1 MSIIEKVREM
11 CCGSRVMA
19 WVLTLTVSF
28 GLLFCLLSIFS
39 RYGAGVTGLE
49 TWMVLSA
56 DASVLFYR
64 PWTLL
69 SYMLVH
75 TSMLHLLFNILWL
88 YWFGVMLY
96 DVERDSDIAMIY
108 IGGGLTGGLLYL
120 IASPLSGT
128 TGYLAGNSA
137 AVLSMMIAAAIR
149 MPSRSIGL
157 WLIGEVKLKWV
168 ALACIILTLLGG
180 GGNIAVQMTH
190 IGGLACGALYVL
202 SKHRWNIR
210 FFSRSSRSKEIKR
223 SGSRFKSAMKKS
235 NITDMMQSMQH
246 SAKTPPAEGELDE
259 NRLDQLLD
267 KIRVSGFD
275 SLTKAE
281 KEELDRLSQ
290 QIK

>member
-1 MSIIEKVREM
+1 MGIIEKVREI

-28 GLLFCLLSIFS
+28 GLLFCILGIFS
-39 RYGAGVTGLE
+39 RYGAGGSGLE
-49 TWMVLSA
+49 NWMVLSA
-56 DASVLFYR
+56 DATALLYR
-64 PWTLL
+64 PWTLV

-75 TSMLHLLFNILWL
+75 TSLLHLLFNILWL

-120 IASPLSGT
+120 IASPLAGT
-128 TGYLAGNSA
+128 VGHLAGNSA

-190 IGGLACGALYVL
+190 IGGLAYGALYVL
-202 SKHRWNIR
+202 SRHRWNIR
-210 FFSRSSRSKEIKR
+210 LFSRSSRHKDVKR
-223 SGSRFKSAMKKS
+223 SGTRFKSAVKKS
-235 NITDMMQSMQH
+235 NASEMMQSIRR
-246 SAKTPPAEGELDE
+246 SATTSPAEGELDE

-267 KIRVSGFD
+267 KIRTSGFD